1 MEKAETKSP
10 KWVRTVQIGLGIIAI
25 FLSIYVLAFPGATFF
40 TIVYILAVILFLVAI
55 ERIIT
60 GFFTHG
66 SRGSKWG
73 SVGLGIL
80 VLIISVIV
88 MSFPVATG
96 VFLLVILAI
105 ALLFD
110 GIARVVH
117 GLGSKSSG
125 MASRTFSIVAG
136 AIAIALSIMIMASPF
151 FGAVLIG
158 LLLSIALLIVG
169 IQILVAGI
177 TGKRAAVMG
186 R

>member
-1 MEKAETKSP
+1 MF
-10 KWVRTVQIGLGIIAI
+10 V
-25 FLSIYVLAFPGATFF
+25 
-40 TIVYILAVILFLVAI
+40 VAI

-60 GFFTHG
+60 GIFTHG
-66 SRGSKWG
+66 SKGSKWG

-80 VLIISVIV
+80 VLIISVII
-88 MSFPVATG
+88 MSYPVATG

-117 GLGSKSSG
+117 GLGNKSSG
-125 MASRTFSIVAG
+125 KASRTFSIVAG

-169 IQILVAGI
+169 IQILVAGF
-177 TGKRAAVMG
+177 TGKRAVVMG